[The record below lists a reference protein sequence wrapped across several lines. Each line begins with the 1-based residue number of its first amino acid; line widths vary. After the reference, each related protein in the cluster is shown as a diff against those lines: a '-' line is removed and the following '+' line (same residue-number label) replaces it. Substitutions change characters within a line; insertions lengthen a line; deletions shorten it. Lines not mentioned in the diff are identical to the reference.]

1 MSETNGSRPTRT
13 TDDIGGEIGGLTPK
27 NESSK
32 GFFGRVLGTLGR
44 FLGAISGYVQIGVI
58 AVLLIVTFYFTRAP
72 TQEDIE
78 ARSPGVVTSSV
89 TDVQL
94 VSVVR
99 PLATVSVPKVNATGS
114 VLVRSYV
121 TLTSQVGGRVT
132 YVAPSM
138 RSGGVFG
145 SGEELLRIDRRDFD
159 LNVQQTGA
167 DFSSAQATL
176 ELREA
181 ERDVAIDNY
190 HLLNPGADVPTLVAK
205 EPQIRQAKAQLASAR
220 ARMDSALLAL
230 KRSQFTLPF
239 DGRVTEST
247 VEVGQ
252 YLTPG
257 QAFGRAFAENAVE
270 ISVPVTVDEQG
281 LLGNIKERTGQVL
294 ANGSTYPVRIDRVAA
309 ELDQQTRFSRIYLQF
324 VEDRIIPP
332 GTFVEVEIEG
342 MPLSDTYR
350 LSESARQMN
359 DTLWLVRNGQLAL
372 FKPELLASTPDG
384 LIVRA
389 FDYGEGIILGT
400 IPGAR
405 EGLEVQISELD
416 L

>member
-1 MSETNGSRPTRT
+1 MSETNGSKPTRT
-13 TDDIGGEIGGLTPK
+13 NDDIGGEIGGLTPK

-190 HLLNPGADVPTLVAK
+190 HLL
-205 EPQIRQAKAQLASAR
+205 
-220 ARMDSALLAL
+220 
-230 KRSQFTLPF
+230 
-239 DGRVTEST
+239 
-247 VEVGQ
+247 
-252 YLTPG
+252 
-257 QAFGRAFAENAVE
+257 
-270 ISVPVTVDEQG
+270 
-281 LLGNIKERTGQVL
+281 
-294 ANGSTYPVRIDRVAA
+294 
-309 ELDQQTRFSRIYLQF
+309 
-324 VEDRIIPP
+324 
-332 GTFVEVEIEG
+332 
-342 MPLSDTYR
+342 LS
-350 LSESARQMN
+350 
-359 DTLWLVRNGQLAL
+359 
-372 FKPELLASTPDG
+372 
-384 LIVRA
+384 LIH
-389 FDYGEGIILGT
+389 I
-400 IPGAR
+400 
-405 EGLEVQISELD
+405 
-416 L
+416 

>member
-1 MSETNGSRPTRT
+1 M
-13 TDDIGGEIGGLTPK
+13 
-27 NESSK
+27 
-32 GFFGRVLGTLGR
+32 
-44 FLGAISGYVQIGVI
+44 
-58 AVLLIVTFYFTRAP
+58 LLIVTFYFTRAP

-99 PLATVSVPKVNATGS
+99 PLATVSVPKVNATGT

-230 KRSQFTLPF
+230 NRSQFTLPF

-281 LLGNIKERTGQVL
+281 LLGNIKERTGQVF